1 MAWRRRARQSVVK
14 HCITK
19 HCNAKHGIARR
30 RRTQHRTACHGM
42 ALGSLDGKWI
52 AFERSGSVLSRGSM
66 SSSLG
71 SPKSSPQGGAD
82 GEHPLALLSTSPS
95 QSRNGAPAL
104 YFFKATT
111 PQRGGGAFCGPKNQ
125 RIDNGIVIASDVF
138 SGGMFLDSGL
148 ICKGCKCPRCRNVAN
163 AAAGVSI

>member
-1 MAWRRRARQSVVK
+1 MGQARCARVISDVLPLPPIPYHGVDLLFIRTVGCRAGQCSREGTRCIVEHCMAWRRRARQSVACHSMALHCVVK
-14 HCITK
+14 YGITK

-52 AFERSGSVLSRGSM
+52 VFERSGSVLSRGSM

-82 GEHPLALLSTSPS
+82 GTLPLALLSTSPS
-95 QSRNGAPAL
+95 PSRKGATA
-104 YFFKATT
+104 
-111 PQRGGGAFCGPKNQ
+111 
-125 RIDNGIVIASDVF
+125 
-138 SGGMFLDSGL
+138 
-148 ICKGCKCPRCRNVAN
+148 
-163 AAAGVSI
+163 